1 MTRNIDHG
9 VVDGFGDQ
17 WSRFD
22 QRTLP
27 QEEAHQLFEE
37 YFAVF
42 PWNELP
48 PNAVGFDAGCGS
60 GRWARFVAPRVAK
73 LFCFDASPAVVE
85 VARENLAALPNCEV
99 VHAAIDELPIPDGS
113 ADFGYSL
120 GVLHHIPDTPA
131 ALRDCTR
138 KLKPGAPFLVYLY
151 HRFDNRPW
159 WYGMLWRMSE
169 LIRFPT
175 SRAPKPVRYV
185 ISQIAA
191 ATIYWPLSRLALL
204 AEKLG
209 IRPDSFPLSY
219 YRTRSYYVLR
229 TDALDRF
236 GTRLE
241 QRFTKREMEE
251 MMRAAGL
258 DNIVFSPSR
267 PYWCAVGRRVSATP

>member
-1 MTRNIDHG
+1 MARNIDHN
-9 VVDGFGDQ
+9 VVEGFGDQ

-22 QRTLP
+22 QRTL
-27 QEEAHQLFEE
+27 EETEARQLFDE
-37 YFAVF
+37 YFDVF
-42 PWNELP
+42 PWHELP
-48 PNAVGFDAGCGS
+48 ANAVGFDAGCGS
-60 GRWARFVAPRVAK
+60 GRWARLVAPRVGK

-85 VARENLAALPNCEV
+85 VARKMLASLPNCEV
-99 VHAAIDELPIPDGS
+99 INAAVDELPIPDGS

-138 KLKPGAPFLVYLY
+138 KLKPGAPFLLYLY

-159 WYGMLWRMSE
+159 WYGMLWRLSE
-169 LIRFPT
+169 LLRFPI
-175 SRAPKPVRYV
+175 SRSPKPVRYV
-185 ISQIAA
+185 FSQIAA
-191 ATIYWPLSRLALL
+191 AALYWPLSRLALL

-219 YRTRSYYVLR
+219 YRHRSYYVLR

-241 QRFTKREMEE
+241 QRFTRQEMEE
-251 MMRAAGL
+251 MMHSAGL
-258 DNIVFSPSR
+258 DNIVFSPHA
-267 PYWCAVGRRVSATP
+267 PFWCAMGRRTATTP